1 MIARTAPLRYPAP
14 RCGATAL
21 AASVAL
27 LIGASTAL
35 AQTDSTN
42 APRRRG
48 EGAGDDASR
57 RSFSPQEM
65 QTRMLS
71 GLRERMGVTSDEEW
85 NVIAERL
92 TKIMEARRATGGGPG
107 VLAGGAPRGGPG
119 GGGGD
124 VQRGPGGGG
133 PGGGMPMRTMRP
145 GGGSPEAAALQAAVA
160 DKLPDAEIKAR
171 LNQLRLTRK
180 ANEAK
185 LEAAQEE
192 LRAVLTVRQEAMA
205 VLFGILN

>member
-1 MIARTAPLRYPAP
+1 MNARTAPVRYPAP
-14 RCGATAL
+14 RRG
-21 AASVAL
+21 AASFAAGFAL
-27 LIGASTAL
+27 LVCASSVL
-35 AQTDSTN
+35 AQTDSAN

-48 EGAGDDASR
+48 EGPGDDANR
-57 RSFSPQEM
+57 RAFNPQEM

-92 TKIMEARRATGGGPG
+92 TKVIEARRATGGGPG
-107 VLAGGAPRGGPG
+107 VFAGGPPRGGPG

-124 VQRGPGGGG
+124 AQRGPGGGG
-133 PGGGMPMRTMRP
+133 PGGGMAMRTMRP
-145 GGGSPEAAALQAAVA
+145 GGGSPEAAALQSAVA